1 MLKPHQLLKFY
12 NSTKP
17 QCENLAGGEHISAA
31 EGKVTEDAVW
41 IHSYSFIVH
50 KASQVNTNDWQ
61 SIHSMVE
68 EDLTIMRYKNKS
80 YLYL

>member
-31 EGKVTEDAVW
+31 EGKVTEDAV
-41 IHSYSFIVH
+41 
-50 KASQVNTNDWQ
+50 
-61 SIHSMVE
+61 
-68 EDLTIMRYKNKS
+68 
-80 YLYL
+80 